1 MAAGTAKGF
10 AVFAGVAPEI
20 IRASAHEAETRGF
33 GSFWVNHPG
42 PVDGL
47 GSLAPA
53 PAETQRID
61 RGAWGVALGPGA
73 VERLHDEGGRYAAIP
88 AYGAHFERMGV
99 KPVDTAIAA
108 TSPAGIQ
115 SGLAAWQGAVD
126 EIVLRAIV
134 AHDTVDDHLTLLRAL

>member
-47 GSLAPA
+47 GSLAQA
-53 PAETQRID
+53 AAETQRID
-61 RGAWGVALGPGA
+61 PSQYLWGMRINFYVAAALAALGLA
-73 VERLHDEGGRYAAIP
+73 W
-88 AYGAHFERMGV
+88 F
-99 KPVDTAIAA
+99 AA
-108 TSPAGIQ
+108 TQRRRRRAVVAPASP
-115 SGLAAWQGAVD
+115 
-126 EIVLRAIV
+126 
-134 AHDTVDDHLTLLRAL
+134 